1 MTLERWSVQRYR
13 LPRLDVRAIR
23 MLDDGLELDSPRG
36 VFTLSCG
43 DEPDAKR
50 ALLPMLDAL
59 RDPRSELWSA
69 IRGQAQGTSE
79 LMAMLRE
86 LDHCGLILDGS
97 PADAGG
103 LHSATESVVREWIRR
118 VGDDLASR
126 GPTAISVVEQLSEQ
140 LSADAN
146 NDLSAILQESSF
158 PILTLRLQAQHLRDS
173 APAVLEILIEAL
185 CSALRRAR
193 GGHAIDW
200 WTGIRMTTRRAA
212 EDWACGLVNPRCVEL
227 YLIAVDR
234 MVGDVLGPGAPR
246 RARCRTMPGEPISG
260 INFLV
265 ALEAEVSRWFG
276 ELGTSPLVTALQDA
290 PLARRV
296 VRAAF
301 LQEYLVTCRFVDCI
315 APLLSRRFD
324 EPLRD
329 AIHRYFGEEMGHEKL
344 EREHCMQLGF
354 TEHQIDEAIAPPLH
368 LAFVDIL
375 TCIAR
380 ESPIGFFCASVFTE
394 GMFGTNHSLVSLAQQ
409 VMSDEPALVHALS
422 NHVAINDE
430 SDHRGIGRDWMSRV
444 PVVGLETQATVS
456 ELMAYMTELN
466 WRMWDQLVQSCAVN
480 SAAQEG
486 S

>member
-1 MTLERWSVQRYR
+1 MTLERWNVQRYR

-50 ALLPMLDAL
+50 ALLPMLQAL

-79 LMAMLRE
+79 LMAMLCE
-86 LDHCGLILDGS
+86 LDHSGLILDGS
-97 PADAGG
+97 PADAGD
-103 LHSATESVVREWIRR
+103 LHSAIGSVVREWSRR
-118 VGDDLASR
+118 VGEDLASR
-126 GPTAISVVEQLSEQ
+126 GKAAISVVEQLAEH
-140 LSADAN
+140 LATDADD
-146 NDLSAILQESSF
+146 DLPAILQESSF
-158 PILTLRLQAQHLRDS
+158 PVLTLRLQAQHLRDS
-173 APAVLEILIEAL
+173 APAVLGILVEAL
-185 CSALRRAR
+185 CSASRRAR
-193 GGHAIDW
+193 HGDASDW

-212 EDWACGLVNPRCVEL
+212 EDWACGLVDPRCVEI
-227 YLIAVDR
+227 YLIAVDHLVR
-234 MVGDVLGPGAPR
+234 DALGPGAPR
-246 RARCRTMPGEPISG
+246 RARCKITPGEPLPG

-265 ALEAEVSRWFG
+265 ALEAEVSRWFDG
-276 ELGTSPLVTALQDA
+276 LGTSPLVTALQDA
-290 PLARRV
+290 RLARRV

-315 APLLSRRFD
+315 APLLSRRFV

-344 EREHCMQLGF
+344 EREHCVQLGF
-354 TEHQIDEAIAPPLH
+354 TEHEIDEAIPPPLH

-380 ESPIGFFCASVFTE
+380 ELPIGFFCASMFTE
-394 GMFGTNHSLVSLAQQ
+394 GMIGTNHSLVSLAQQ
-409 VMSDEPALVHALS
+409 VMHDEPALIHALG

-430 SDHRGIGRDWMSRV
+430 SDHRSIGRDWMSRV
-444 PVVGLETQATVS
+444 PVVGPETQAIIS
-456 ELMAYMTELN
+456 ELIAYMTELN
-466 WRMWDQLVQSCAVN
+466 WRMWDQLVRSCSVDPAV
-480 SAAQEG
+480 QEG